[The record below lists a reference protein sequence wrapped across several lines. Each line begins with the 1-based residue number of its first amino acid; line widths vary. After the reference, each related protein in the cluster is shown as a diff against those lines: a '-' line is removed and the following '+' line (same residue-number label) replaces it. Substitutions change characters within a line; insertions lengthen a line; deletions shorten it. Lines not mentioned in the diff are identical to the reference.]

1 MLKSLT
7 KDQAM
12 VLEAKSGRK
21 GIQSKQK
28 QEKKKKTTTENTDT
42 SIEVIEVFAAE
53 SVDQTE
59 PNLALKEHDIQQNTE
74 APEVEKSHYSKSL
87 KVFNYV
93 PWHFIGK
100 R

>member
-28 QEKKKKTTTENTDT
+28 QEKKTTRENRDT
-42 SIEVIEVFAAE
+42 SIA
-53 SVDQTE
+53 QTE
-59 PNLALKEHDIQQNTE
+59 TNLSIQQNTE

-87 KVFNYV
+87 KVINSVFMAFDREKV
-93 PWHFIGK
+93 A
-100 R
+100 